1 MSLVGLLSLCAP
13 PRRGAAEA
21 LKRAAEV
28 GIELK
33 LVTGDARPRATALA
47 RQIGMDVPDGAVIVA
62 SDLCGP
68 KKESAALR
76 GSIFAETVPADKY
89 HLVQLLQHL
98 GRHVAATGDGVNDA
112 PALQTADVGIALAS
126 GTDAT
131 KGAADLVLLDDN
143 LEVIIDGVQE
153 GRRTFTNINR
163 YLLYTMVRSE
173 EHTSEL
179 QSHLNLVCR
188 LLLEKKN
195 AKDYVNFKPPLIT
208 HLFGGGHP
216 VTIHATLRV
225 PPITHREP
233 GHASGTR
240 SIPSAYHIPQ
250 HPE

>member
-21 LKRAAEV
+21 LKRAAEL
-28 GIELK
+28 GIEVK
-33 LVTGDARPRATALA
+33 IVAGDARPRATALA

-62 SDLCGP
+62 SDLSGP

-76 GSIFAETVPADKY
+76 GRIFAETVPADKY

-143 LEVIIDGVQE
+143 LEAIIVGVQD
-153 GRRTFTNINR
+153 GRRAFTNIHR
-163 YLLYTMVRSE
+163 YLLYTMVVNFANVVIFAFASLVLTYLPLLP
-173 EHTSEL
+173 HQL
-179 QSHLNLVCR
+179 LLLNL
-188 LLLEKKN
+188 LSDLPML
-195 AKDYVNFKPPLIT
+195 AL
-208 HLFGGGHP
+208 
-216 VTIHATLRV
+216 ATDV
-225 PPITHREP
+225 
-233 GHASGTR
+233 G
-240 SIPSAYHIPQ
+240 
-250 HPE
+250 